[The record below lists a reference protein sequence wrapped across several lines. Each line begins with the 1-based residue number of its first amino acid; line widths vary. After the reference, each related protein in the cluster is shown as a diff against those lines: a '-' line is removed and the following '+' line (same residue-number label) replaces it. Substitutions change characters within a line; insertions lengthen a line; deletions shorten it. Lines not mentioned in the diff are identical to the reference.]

1 MATTELPFDLIEA
14 KLALSARR
22 ADTVVK
28 TELVERLR
36 RSSGR
41 VASVVAPA
49 GFGKTTLCA
58 HLAQRDE
65 RAFAIV
71 SLDERDNDP
80 VVLLRYVAVA
90 LDRVEPVPPSVFEA
104 LSTPGQSVWS
114 TCIPRV
120 CAALSA
126 MATPVVLVLDDL
138 HLVQDLTSLDAVTA
152 LVDHVPERSLIVVAS
167 REVPELPLPCLRVQG
182 RALEVGVDDLR
193 LNIDEA
199 AALLHNAGVTI
210 DASAVSEL
218 ADRTE
223 GWPAGLYLAALSPG
237 GRLGRGRRAYV
248 RRRRPFRGRISA
260 VRAAVAADGRG
271 GALSHAHVGA
281 GADVRRPLRRGPGR

>member
-1 MATTELPFDLIEA
+1 MATADLPFDLIEA
-14 KLALSARR
+14 KLALPARR

-36 RSSGR
+36 SSDAR

-58 HLAQRDE
+58 HVAQLDG

-90 LDRVEPVPPSVFEA
+90 LDRVERIPPSVFEA
-104 LSTPGQSVWS
+104 LSTPGRSVWS

-126 MATPVVLVLDDL
+126 MTSPIVLVLDDL
-138 HLVQDLTSLDAVTA
+138 HFVDDPTSLDAVTA
-152 LVDHVPERSLIVVAS
+152 LVDHVPERSIIVLAS
-167 REVPELPLPCLRVQG
+167 REAPELPLPRLRVQG
-182 RALEVGVDDLR
+182 RALEIGADDLR
-193 LNIDEA
+193 LDVEGA
-199 AALLHNAGVTI
+199 AALLHNAGLQL
-210 DASAVSEL
+210 DAAAVSEL
-218 ADRTE
+218 AERTE
-223 GWPAGLYLAALSPG
+223 GWPAGLYLAALSLQAG
-237 GRLGRGRRAYV
+237 G
-248 RRRRPFRGRISA
+248 S
-260 VRAAVAADGRG
+260 
-271 GALSHAHVGA
+271 GAL
-281 GADVRRPLRRGPGR
+281 RPSAATIASSPTICGSSCCRG